1 MNISRTPLIIS
12 IGSLGLA
19 MIVASAAALAADKVD
34 VGKYE
39 YEGSCAACHGATG
52 KGNGPMASELVSRV
66 PDLTVLARK
75 NNGVYPYDRV
85 YQIID
90 GRKEVK
96 AHGTR
101 EMPVWGERFNAQSS
115 IFFENSPYSDPE
127 SAARSRIM
135 ALTEYIYR
143 LQGK

>member
-1 MNISRTPLIIS
+1 MYQSRKLRTLIPLCA
-12 IGSLGLA
+12 A
-19 MIVASAAALAADKVD
+19 MMFAVSAYAADKFD
-34 VGKYE
+34 AGKFE
-39 YEGSCAACHGATG
+39 YDGSCAACHGPKG
-52 KGNGPMASELVSRV
+52 KGDGPVAGEFTRRP
-66 PDLTVLARK
+66 PDLSVLAK
-75 NNGVYPYDRV
+75 NNNGVFPFDRI

-90 GRKEVK
+90 GRSEVR

-101 EMPVWGERFNAQSS
+101 DMPVWGERFNLQTSL
-115 IFFENSPYSDPE
+115 FFENYPPTDPE